1 MNFNGLPATAMGTEG
16 LDEDSNINA
25 LDLPYDQWVS
35 LPISGLKPSARYKV
49 ITEASSVSFFHLTII
64 SLNFDFLLFLLL

>member
-1 MNFNGLPATAMGTEG
+1 MNFNGLPATDMGAEA
-16 LDEDSNINA
+16 LDGDSNINA

-49 ITEASSVSFFHLTII
+49 VTKASSVSVFH
-64 SLNFDFLLFLLL
+64 